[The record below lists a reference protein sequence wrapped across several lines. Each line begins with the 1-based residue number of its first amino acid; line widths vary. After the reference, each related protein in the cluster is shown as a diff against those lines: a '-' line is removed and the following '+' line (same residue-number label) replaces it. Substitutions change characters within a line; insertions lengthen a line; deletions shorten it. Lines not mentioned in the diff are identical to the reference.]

1 MESQVAKKS
10 TYKLQNNHFEERA
23 ISEAVILLPYFF
35 YLPFLYCLSV
45 LPVVSI
51 DGEFYVIIT
60 FLLKIFSVI
69 EICFT
74 LNLIDVTMAE
84 VLREG
89 WLTKSPP
96 EWKFWTSKWKP
107 RYFVLQVGQTDGQ
120 TQLKY
125 YTDEEKTRLRGSINL
140 DRCEQVDAYL
150 TYTYKNR
157 IRYQWIFD
165 IRIPKRVYY
174 LVAGNENEMNAWV
187 NDLCCVCNLQREQ
200 NPEPDMEDNQYP
212 DHELISLGTCSES
225 VRQVNGAEDWI
236 RNSNDISNSNISNVG
251 KQTNQMASNGT
262 FGRTIAVQGYIPLT
276 DCISGPPRPK
286 HLQKNAER
294 KAFSELPPT
303 HPPPPLPFVSSPNK
317 SPSAVASCEK
327 DVKKED
333 SSSISAC
340 SLSNLTLS
348 PLRSGDD
355 VRAPPPRPPKRSALQ
370 SSVGNMYE
378 NEEATEETSDF
389 SFYDRPL
396 PPCSLFSSLPRAGKN
411 YTGARSGRVS
421 SLQNQSFGTLPR
433 SGKCQTQTSTEL
445 NNAASCT
452 LSDLSVSSSN
462 CSSLNMLGLSPPTS
476 ASLDYCNLLQQQS
489 GGGFVVDH
497 QLVNNNTA
505 ALSSGADNGSNWNE
519 SKYPPSDLPP
529 EVRRELKPTNRQK
542 NAHFNGRPLQTIP
555 LSLDAQPRLP
565 YRLTRTNANRGA
577 RSAIKAADDGASAID
592 LSRQVSFSK
601 KHLSGAEAAQLVAKT
616 KYGSVVNVPALK
628 NCNIRMPVV
637 AENTTFFDP
646 YEARVFKNASSYGR
660 VTADVVELE
669 EPSGCR
675 RMEYVE
681 VGGMGEA
688 GTPSPTYNNLPSPF
702 IFASSL
708 HSSASGVV
716 GVGSGS
722 NTGASGGGG
731 GGVGG
736 SSVQNS
742 CPSKTSYVLISQ
754 EKTQGLLKTKSE
766 QDNMYKT
773 GTLERNK
780 LGSAVLAMSKR

>member
-1 MESQVAKKS
+1 MQ
-10 TYKLQNNHFEERA
+10 
-23 ISEAVILLPYFF
+23 
-35 YLPFLYCLSV
+35 
-45 LPVVSI
+45 
-51 DGEFYVIIT
+51 G
-60 FLLKIFSVI
+60 KII

-236 RNSNDISNSNISNVG
+236 GNSNDISNSNISNVG

-333 SSSISAC
+333 SSSINAC
-340 SLSNLTLS
+340 SLSSLTLS

-370 SSVGNMYE
+370 SSVGNI
-378 NEEATEETSDF
+378 
-389 SFYDRPL
+389 
-396 PPCSLFSSLPRAGKN
+396 LFSSLPRAGKN
-411 YTGARSGRVS
+411 YTGARGGRAS

-433 SGKCQTQTSTEL
+433 SGKFQTQTSAEL

-505 ALSSGADNGSNWNE
+505 SLSSGADNGSNWNE

-637 AENTTFFDP
+637 AENTT
-646 YEARVFKNASSYGR
+646 
-660 VTADVVELE
+660 ADVVELE

-681 VGGMGEA
+681 VGG
-688 GTPSPTYNNLPSPF
+688 
-702 IFASSL
+702 
-708 HSSASGVV
+708 GVV

-722 NTGASGGGG
+722 STGASGGGGGGGG

>member
-23 ISEAVILLPYFF
+23 ISE
-35 YLPFLYCLSV
+35 
-45 LPVVSI
+45 
-51 DGEFYVIIT
+51 
-60 FLLKIFSVI
+60 VI

-433 SGKCQTQTSTEL
+433 SGKCQTHTSTEL

-731 GGVGG
+731 GGGGGVGVGG

>member
-51 DGEFYVIIT
+51 D
-60 FLLKIFSVI
+60 
-69 EICFT
+69 
-74 LNLIDVTMAE
+74 DVTMAE

-637 AENTTFFDP
+637 AENTT
-646 YEARVFKNASSYGR
+646 
-660 VTADVVELE
+660 ADVVELE

>member
-23 ISEAVILLPYFF
+23 ISE
-35 YLPFLYCLSV
+35 
-45 LPVVSI
+45 
-51 DGEFYVIIT
+51 
-60 FLLKIFSVI
+60 VI

-96 EWKFWTSKWKP
+96 EWKFWTSLLFSSCSLTFARKWKP

-236 RNSNDISNSNISNVG
+236 GNSNDISNSNISNVG

-333 SSSISAC
+333 SSSINAC
-340 SLSNLTLS
+340 SLSSLTLS

-411 YTGARSGRVS
+411 YTGARGGRAS

-433 SGKCQTQTSTEL
+433 SGKFQTQTSAEL

-505 ALSSGADNGSNWNE
+505 SLSSGADNGSNWNE

-637 AENTTFFDP
+637 AENTT
-646 YEARVFKNASSYGR
+646 
-660 VTADVVELE
+660 ADVVELE

-681 VGGMGEA
+681 VGGGMGEA

-722 NTGASGGGG
+722 STGASGGGGGGGG

>member
-1 MESQVAKKS
+1 
-10 TYKLQNNHFEERA
+10 
-23 ISEAVILLPYFF
+23 
-35 YLPFLYCLSV
+35 
-45 LPVVSI
+45 
-51 DGEFYVIIT
+51 
-60 FLLKIFSVI
+60 LLKNFSVI
-69 EICFT
+69 KICFSF
-74 LNLIDVTMAE
+74 NLIEVTMAE

-212 DHELISLGTCSES
+212 DHELISIGTCSES
-225 VRQVNGAEDWI
+225 IRQVNGAEDLI
-236 RNSNDISNSNISNVG
+236 RNSNDNSNSNIPNAG
-251 KQTNQMASNGT
+251 KQVNQTASNGT

-294 KAFSELPPT
+294 SKAKAFSELPPT
-303 HPPPPLPFVSSPNK
+303 HPPPPLPFVSSPSK

-327 DVKKED
+327 DVKKD
-333 SSSISAC
+333 SSSINAC
-340 SLSNLTLS
+340 SLSSLTLS

-370 SSVGNMYE
+370 SSAGNVYE
-378 NEEATEETSDF
+378 NEEAAEEISDF

-396 PPCSLFSSLPRAGKN
+396 PPSSLFSSLPRAGKN
-411 YTGARSGRVS
+411 YTGARGGHAS

-433 SGKCQTQTSTEL
+433 SGKFQTQTSTEL

-462 CSSLNMLGLSPPTS
+462 CSSLNMFGLSPPTS
-476 ASLDYCNLLQQQS
+476 ASLDYCNLLQQQT
-489 GGGFVVDH
+489 GAFAVDHH
-497 QLVNNNTA
+497 QLVNNNNNNTA
-505 ALSSGADNGSNWNE
+505 TNYGTISSGGDNDSNCNGI
-519 SKYPPSDLPP
+519 KCPSDLPP

-542 NAHFNGRPLQTIP
+542 NINFNGRPLQTIP

-565 YRLTRTNANRGA
+565 YRLTRTNANRAG

-628 NCNIRMPVV
+628 NCNIRMPVL
-637 AENTTFFDP
+637 AENTT
-646 YEARVFKNASSYGR
+646 
-660 VTADVVELE
+660 ADIVELE

-681 VGGMGEA
+681 VGMGEA

-702 IFASSL
+702 LFSSSV
-708 HSSASGVV
+708 HSSASGVI
-716 GVGSGS
+716 GAGSGNS
-722 NTGASGGGG
+722 ASGGG
-731 GGVGG
+731 
-736 SSVQNS
+736 SNVQNS

-780 LGSAVLAMSKR
+780 LGSAMLAMSKR